1 MALILDTSAVIGWVE
16 LKDTGVIDA
25 IREHSGNGNP
35 RVHAVTI
42 GELERG
48 VTQAPDEITQRRRRT
63 TLRFAREQL
72 APIALESDGDQPEAF
87 GLIAAAVNRKVSHND
102 TWIAA
107 AAVTER
113 LRLLTQDAVLAERT
127 INASTTSP
135 LSDWPAARGYR
146 LDVIHAA
153 RQQTGQRA

>member
-16 LKDTGVIDA
+16 LKDASVIDA
-25 IREHSGNGNP
+25 IREHSTDGSP

-48 VTQAPDEITQRRRRT
+48 VAQAADEVTQGRRRA

-72 APIALESDGDQPEAF
+72 APVALESDGDQAEAF
-87 GLIAAAVNRKVSHND
+87 GQIAAATSRKISHND
-102 TWIAA
+102 TWIAS

-113 LRLLTQDAVLAERT
+113 RQLLTQDSVLAERAT
-127 INASTTSP
+127 RPATTETP
-135 LSDWPAARGYR
+135 LRAWLFARDYR
-146 LDVIHAA
+146 LNVIHVP
-153 RQQTGQRA
+153 RPST

>member
-16 LKDTGVIDA
+16 LKDASVIDA
-25 IREHSGNGNP
+25 IREHSTDSSP

-48 VTQAPDEITQRRRRT
+48 VAQAADEVTQSRRRA

-72 APIALESDGDQPEAF
+72 APVALESDGDQPEAF
-87 GLIAAAVNRKVSHND
+87 GQIAAAVSRKISHND
-102 TWIAA
+102 TWIAS

-113 LRLLTQDAVLAERT
+113 RQLLTQDSVLAERAT
-127 INASTTSP
+127 RAATTETP
-135 LSDWPAARGYR
+135 LHAWLSARDYR
-146 LDVIHAA
+146 LDVIHVP
-153 RQQTGQRA
+153 RPST

>member
-1 MALILDTSAVIGWVE
+1 MALILDTSVVIGWVE
-16 LKDTGVIDA
+16 FKDVAVIEA
-25 IREHSGNGNP
+25 IREHSGDGSP

-48 VTQAPDEITQRRRRT
+48 VAQAPDEITQRRRSA

-72 APIALESDGDQPEAF
+72 APIALDADGDQPEAF
-87 GLIAAAVNRKVSHND
+87 GQIAAAVNRKITHND

-113 LRLLTQDAVLAERT
+113 RSLLTQDAVLAEKT
-127 INASTTSP
+127 ATAATASPP
-135 LSDWPAARGYR
+135 LSDWLSAHSYR
-146 LDVIHAA
+146 LDVIYVP
-153 RQQTGQRA
+153 RSRS

>member
-16 LKDTGVIDA
+16 LKDAAVIEA
-25 IREHSGNGNP
+25 IREHSSDGSP

-48 VTQAPDEITQRRRRT
+48 VAQAVDEITQSRRRA

-72 APIALESDGDQPEAF
+72 APVALAADGDQPEAF
-87 GLIAAAVNRKVSHND
+87 GQISASVSRKISHND

-107 AAVTER
+107 AAVAEGR
-113 LRLLTQDAVLAERT
+113 RLLTQDAFFAER
-127 INASTTSP
+127 AALAATTKTP
-135 LSDWPAARGYR
+135 LQAWLAARSYR
-146 LDVIHAA
+146 LDVIHIP
-153 RQQTGQRA
+153 RR

>member
-16 LKDTGVIDA
+16 LKHATVVDA
-25 IREHSGNGNP
+25 IRVHSTDGSP

-48 VTQAPDEITQRRRRT
+48 VAQAANEVTRSRRRA

-72 APIALESDGDQPEAF
+72 APVALEFDGDQPETF
-87 GLIAAAVNRKVSHND
+87 GQIAAAVSRKISHND

-113 LRLLTQDAVLAERT
+113 RRLLTQDAIFAEKATR
-127 INASTTSP
+127 ATTDGALLHTW
-135 LSDWPAARGYR
+135 LSARNYR
-146 LDVIHAA
+146 LDVIHV
-153 RQQTGQRA
+153 RRP

>member
-16 LKDTGVIDA
+16 FQDLGVIDA
-25 IREHSGNGNP
+25 IREHSTDGSP

-48 VTQAPDEITQRRRRT
+48 VAQAVDESTQGRRRA

-72 APIALESDGDQPEAF
+72 APVELDSDGDQPEAF
-87 GLIAAAVNRKVSHND
+87 GQIAAALSRKISHND

-113 LRLLTQDAVLAERT
+113 RHLLTQDATLAAKAQHAAATEG
-127 INASTTSP
+127 P
-135 LSDWPAARGYR
+135 LPRWLRSRGYR
-146 LDVIHAA
+146 LDIIHIP
-153 RQQTGQRA
+153 RPST

>member
-16 LKDTGVIDA
+16 LKDAAVIEA
-25 IREHSGNGNP
+25 IRANSEDGSP

-48 VTQAPDEITQRRRRT
+48 VAQSSDEVTQSRRRV

-72 APIALESDGDQPEAF
+72 NPIAMDADGDQPEAF
-87 GLIAAAVNRKVSHND
+87 GQLAAAASRKISHND

-107 AAVTER
+107 SAVTGR
-113 LRLLTQDAVLAERT
+113 RPLLTQDANLAEKAAGA
-127 INASTTSP
+127 ASAEGP
-135 LSDWPAARGYR
+135 LRNWLSARGYR
-146 LDVIHAA
+146 IDVILA
-153 RQQTGQRA
+153 RRT

>member
-16 LKDTGVIDA
+16 LKDAAVIEA
-25 IREHSGNGNP
+25 IRTHSADGNP

-48 VTQAPDEITQRRRRT
+48 VGQAPDDLTRSRRRA

-72 APIALESDGDQPEAF
+72 APVSLDSAGDETEAF
-87 GLIAAAVNRKVSHND
+87 GQIAAAVSRRISHND

-113 LRLLTQDAVLAERT
+113 RHLLTQDAQLAEVVAR
-127 INASTTSP
+127 AATSESP
-135 LSDWPAARGYR
+135 IGVWLSAHDYR
-146 LDVIHAA
+146 VDVIHIP
-153 RQQTGQRA
+153 R